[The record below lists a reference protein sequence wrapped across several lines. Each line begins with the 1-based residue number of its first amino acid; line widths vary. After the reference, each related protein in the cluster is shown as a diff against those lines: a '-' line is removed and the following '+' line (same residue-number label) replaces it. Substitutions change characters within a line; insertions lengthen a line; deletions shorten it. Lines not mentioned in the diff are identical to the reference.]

1 MDKLNDSSC
10 VSGSSDNLGATQ
22 TKIWPFVNGN
32 EKTLFSSASEMITP

>member
-1 MDKLNDSSC
+1 MTAPVFL
-10 VSGSSDNLGATQ
+10 VHSDNLGATQ